1 VKYLPLLWSGLW
13 RKPIRTVLTILSI
26 AVAFLLFGV
35 LHGVIAGFDVALMKM
50 SETRL
55 RVTNR
60 ANFIESMPVAYK
72 ESIRGVPGVRDV
84 AYFSAFIGY
93 YQDPKNGLRAAALDL
108 DPFLGMI
115 SNLKVPQDQRDAMHR
130 IRAGTIVG
138 ADLAK
143 RFNWHIGDRIT
154 LHSEYWLNKNGSPE
168 WPFEIVGFANAGP
181 DDDPMFANE
190 LYMNYDYLD
199 AARSTGTG
207 TVHQFVV
214 SIDDASRAT
223 EISAAVDRLFANSSS
238 ETLTLNEREWALAGV
253 RQVGDVQMF
262 INSIIG
268 AVLFTLLFLSSNT
281 MSQSVRDRVS
291 ELGVLKA
298 LGFGNTSVW
307 MLVVAE
313 AVVLSLIAAAIGLAI
328 AASVFPS
335 VFMVLGV
342 GPIALPLKVYVA
354 AFGIALLL
362 ALLSATLPAVRA
374 GRLTVVQALSG
385 H

>member
-130 IRAGTIVG
+130 IRTGTIVG

-181 DDDPMFANE
+181 DDDPMFATE

-223 EISAAVDRLFANSSS
+223 EISAAIDRLFANSSS
-238 ETLTLNEREWALAGV
+238 ETPVTISGVTSERYRAPE
-253 RQVGDVQMF
+253 
-262 INSIIG
+262 
-268 AVLFTLLFLSSNT
+268 
-281 MSQSVRDRVS
+281 
-291 ELGVLKA
+291 
-298 LGFGNTSVW
+298 
-307 MLVVAE
+307 
-313 AVVLSLIAAAIGLAI
+313 
-328 AASVFPS
+328 
-335 VFMVLGV
+335 
-342 GPIALPLKVYVA
+342 
-354 AFGIALLL
+354 
-362 ALLSATLPAVRA
+362 SARSRRFQKP
-374 GRLTVVQALSG
+374 
-385 H
+385 

>member
-1 VKYLPLLWSGLW
+1 
-13 RKPIRTVLTILSI
+13 
-26 AVAFLLFGV
+26 
-35 LHGVIAGFDVALMKM
+35 
-50 SETRL
+50 
-55 RVTNR
+55 
-60 ANFIESMPVAYK
+60 
-72 ESIRGVPGVRDV
+72 
-84 AYFSAFIGY
+84 
-93 YQDPKNGLRAAALDL
+93 
-108 DPFLGMI
+108 
-115 SNLKVPQDQRDAMHR
+115 VPQDQRNAMHR
-130 IRAGTIVG
+130 IRTGTIVG

-181 DDDPMFANE
+181 DDDPMFATE

-223 EISAAVDRLFANSSS
+223 EISAAIDRLFANSSS

-374 GRLTVVQALSG
+374 SRLTVVQALSG